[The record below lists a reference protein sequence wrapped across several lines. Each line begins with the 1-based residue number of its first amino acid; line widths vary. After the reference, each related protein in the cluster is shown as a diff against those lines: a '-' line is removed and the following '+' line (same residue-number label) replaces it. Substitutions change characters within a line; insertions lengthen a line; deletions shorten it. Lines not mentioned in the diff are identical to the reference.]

1 MMSDVIRQ
9 ETVIFLLAV
18 AHGIGLTLFY
28 DLFRALRRAVPH
40 GVAAVS
46 AEDFIFWIA
55 AGFLTFCFAF
65 RYTDGV
71 IRAYVS
77 AGIAIGAV
85 LYHFTVSVFVIR
97 MAAGVFTLA
106 KRLFS
111 AAFLFWGRIFRHLSL
126 YTSKLCR
133 KIRRFLKKTIEFGKK
148 RRYNDRKNEKIRGER
163 CGKKKETSK

>member
-1 MMSDVIRQ
+1 M
-9 ETVIFLLAV
+9 
-18 AHGIGLTLFY
+18 
-28 DLFRALRRAVPH
+28 
-40 GVAAVS
+40 
-46 AEDFIFWIA
+46 
-55 AGFLTFCFAF
+55 
-65 RYTDGV
+65 
-71 IRAYVS
+71 
-77 AGIAIGAV
+77 

-97 MAAGVFTLA
+97 MAAGVFTLV

-133 KIRRFLKKTIEFGKK
+133 KIRCFLKKTIEFGKK